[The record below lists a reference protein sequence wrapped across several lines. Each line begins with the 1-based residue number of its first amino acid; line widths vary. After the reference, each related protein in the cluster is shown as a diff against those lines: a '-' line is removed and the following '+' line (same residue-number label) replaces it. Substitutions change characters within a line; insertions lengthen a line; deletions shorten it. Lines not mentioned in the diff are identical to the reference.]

1 MMRLKELVVSGAMR
15 KIGGV
20 HCKIA
25 EFRPFVYRVLRDE
38 RRELSQKK
46 VFGQCVETKISAST
60 TIHRDGDELGRK

>member
-1 MMRLKELVVSGAMR
+1 MMRLKELVISGAMR

-38 RRELSQKK
+38 RREHSQKK
-46 VFGQCVETKISAST
+46 VFGQCVEQ
-60 TIHRDGDELGRK
+60 R